1 MDVISTIF
9 VFFFPFKKAICYQLY
24 VITVLLR
31 INIYINHDA
40 MMCFISCTKIVF
52 VDSPCQPLLLLALT
66 KKRAPASTTE

>member
-1 MDVISTIF
+1 MDVISTVF
-9 VFFFPFKKAICYQLY
+9 VFFFPFKQFCCQLY

-31 INIYINHDA
+31 INIQINHDA
-40 MMCFISCTKIVF
+40 MMCFISCTKTVF